1 MSWSSFL
8 GNSGFNQGQGSGH
21 TFLTDPNP
29 LTGWLSG
36 KLGFNSSHPTQ
47 SVNNALGQSVPVE
60 PGSTDLSQIS
70 STDQGNQQDLLARLA
85 AYEAQNQQTYAGQ
98 QALADSLNNTI
109 NNPNAP
115 SVARAQLGEGLDSI
129 TRNQLASAAGAS
141 GVNGANARLS
151 AMGNSAGAG
160 AQENQTQALL
170 RAQEVAN
177 AQGNLSNVYNSEQ
190 GGEVGFANV
199 LGGTAV
205 GEGKTG
211 EAAGSENQQLKEKEN
226 EFNANQNSKTN
237 ATVGNAVMKY
247 FSM

>member
-1 MSWSSFL
+1 MSWSSFW
-8 GNSGFNQGQGSGH
+8 GNSGLNRGDGH

-29 LTGWLSG
+29 FTGWASG
-36 KLGFNSSHPTQ
+36 KLGFDSSHPTQ
-47 SVNNALGQSVPVE
+47 SVNNALGQSVPIE
-60 PGSTDLSQIS
+60 PGSTDLSAIS
-70 STDQGNQQDLLARLA
+70 STDQANQQNLLAQLA
-85 AYEAQNQQTYAGQ
+85 AYQARNAETYGGQ
-98 QALADSLNNTI
+98 QRLAGSLQNTI
-109 NNPNAP
+109 DNPNAP

-129 TRNQLASAAGAS
+129 TRNQLAASAGSS
-141 GVNGANARLS
+141 GVNAANSRLA
-151 AMGNSAGAG
+151 AMGNSANAG

-205 GEGKTG
+205 GEGKTAEG
-211 EAAGSENQQLKEKEN
+211 AGSENQQLKEKEN